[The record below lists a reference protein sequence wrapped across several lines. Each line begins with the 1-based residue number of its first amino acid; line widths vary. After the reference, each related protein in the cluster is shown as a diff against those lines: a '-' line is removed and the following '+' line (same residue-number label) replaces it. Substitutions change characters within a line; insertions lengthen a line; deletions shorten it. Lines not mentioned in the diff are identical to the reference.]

1 MSNIGDELHEI
12 REIIATAIERLDD
25 VAFRELRH
33 AIARGE
39 TRRPEIERRVT
50 RARNGLLRA
59 SALLEG
65 EVSTG
70 DTEDL

>member
-1 MSNIGDELHEI
+1 VSNIGDELGEI
-12 REIIATAIERLDD
+12 RDLITTAIERLDD
-25 VAFRELRH
+25 VAFRELRQ

-50 RARNGLLRA
+50 RARNGLLRV

-65 EVSTG
+65 DVATG
-70 DTEDL
+70 DTEVL